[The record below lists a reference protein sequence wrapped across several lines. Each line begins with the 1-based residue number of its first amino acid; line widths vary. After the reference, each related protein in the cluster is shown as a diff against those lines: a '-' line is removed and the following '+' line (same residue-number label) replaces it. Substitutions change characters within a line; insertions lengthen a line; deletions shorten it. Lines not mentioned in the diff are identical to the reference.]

1 MRPLETIRTLSAFE
15 RRGPGTDAERRAAR
29 WLAGELMPHRHRVR
43 IETFWCRPNWAMA
56 HAWHVALALVG
67 SLLSP
72 SHPTAGA
79 ILLAIALG
87 SIVSDEV
94 TGISLGRRLTPEHA
108 SQNVVATAARTKP
121 EAPGANTP
129 LIITAN
135 YDAGRTALV
144 YRDPLRRSAAELR
157 NLAGPA
163 ALGWLAWLSIAIA
176 WLLAVAIVR
185 TSVHQSSTALGLIQ
199 LPPTIA
205 LVVGLALLLE
215 AAGAPY
221 GPAADDN
228 ASGTAVAT
236 AVTDA
241 LARNPPDNL
250 ALELVLTGA
259 GNGGE
264 IGIRRY
270 LRTRRR
276 ELRRANAIVLGIAP
290 SGSGHL
296 HYWRSDGRLVPL
308 GYARSLRAL
317 ASELPDATPHRDRG
331 ATPAQPA
338 RARGLA
344 AIAIGCQNNQGL
356 TPRSHQ
362 AKDTE
367 TTIDEA
373 TLDRAVNLTLKL
385 IDEINASLTP
395 AEQTATPA

>member
-1 MRPLETIRTLSAFE
+1 MPTELGDGARVACRAGAGGEPPIPESPDRGRDRARDRPRIDRE
-15 RRGPGTDAERRAAR
+15 RRGGRDLARPPTDPRARQPERR
-29 WLAGELMPHRHRVR
+29 GEDLHRHRADS
-43 IETFWCRPNWAMA
+43 RP
-56 HAWHVALALVG
+56 HAAAG
-67 SLLSP
+67 S
-72 SHPTAGA
+72 
-79 ILLAIALG
+79 
-87 SIVSDEV
+87 
-94 TGISLGRRLTPEHA
+94 
-108 SQNVVATAARTKP
+108 ATA
-121 EAPGANTP
+121 EAPSAKTP

-199 LPPTIA
+199 LPPTLA

-228 ASGTAVAT
+228 ASGTAAAT

-250 ALELVLTGA
+250 ALELVLAGA

-290 SGSGHL
+290 SGNGHL

-308 GYARSLRAL
+308 GYARPLRAL
-317 ASELPDATPHRDRG
+317 ASELPNAAPHRDRG

-344 AIAIGCQNNQGL
+344 AIAIGCLDQKGL
-356 TPRSHQ
+356 AQRSHQ
-362 AKDTE
+362 RNDDH

-373 TLDRAVNLTLKL
+373 TLDRTVNLALEL
-385 IDEINASLTP
+385 IDAIDASLAP
-395 AEQTATPA
+395 AEASATPA

>member
-1 MRPLETIRTLSAFE
+1 M
-15 RRGPGTDAERRAAR
+15 
-29 WLAGELMPHRHRVR
+29 
-43 IETFWCRPNWAMA
+43 
-56 HAWHVALALVG
+56 
-67 SLLSP
+67 
-72 SHPTAGA
+72 
-79 ILLAIALG
+79 
-87 SIVSDEV
+87 
-94 TGISLGRRLTPEHA
+94 
-108 SQNVVATAARTKP
+108 ATAARTKP

-308 GYARSLRAL
+308 GYARPLRAL

-395 AEQTATPA
+395 AEPTATPA

>member
-1 MRPLETIRTLSAFE
+1 MRPLETIRALSAFE

-29 WLAGELMPHRHRVR
+29 WLAGELMAHRHRVR

-308 GYARSLRAL
+308 GYARPLRAL

-395 AEQTATPA
+395 AEPTATPA